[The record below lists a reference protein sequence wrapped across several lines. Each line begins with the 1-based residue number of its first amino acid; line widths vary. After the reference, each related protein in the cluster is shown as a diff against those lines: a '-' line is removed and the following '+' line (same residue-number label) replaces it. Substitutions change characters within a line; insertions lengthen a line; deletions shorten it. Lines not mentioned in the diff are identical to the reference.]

1 MIEVTNFILMRGKF
15 HFILN
20 SRFSSSS
27 VAFRH
32 WKWKPRCQVG
42 RTWGRLTV
50 QGGLG

>member
-20 SRFSSSS
+20 SRFASSS

-32 WKWKPRCQVG
+32 WKWKPRC
-42 RTWGRLTV
+42 
-50 QGGLG
+50 